1 MTEPDAMHK
10 FLILEHQPLTPTE
23 REEQRKRVAE
33 TMDAVVSNAV
43 IYATRIDA
51 WGIAVEY
58 SLPPLRERG
67 GFIVYW
73 NELSPDCHTPLH
85 QVVAHR
91 FVNLLRTA
99 MDRVYLKGI
108 A

>member
-1 MTEPDAMHK
+1 MTEPDAIHK
-10 FLILEHQPLTPTE
+10 FLILDATPPTPIA
-23 REEQRKRVAE
+23 REKQRKRVAE

-58 SLPPLRERG
+58 SLPPLGERG

-73 NELSPDCHTPLH
+73 NELSPDYHIPLP
-85 QVVAHR
+85 QVVAYR
-91 FVNLLRTA
+91 FIGLLKSA
-99 MDRVYLKGI
+99 MERVYLKG
-108 A
+108 